1 MQSKQEDKI
10 QKGFTLIELLI
21 VILIVSLVYY
31 FGFSSFDNVKSQPKA
46 LTPQNLKSTIP
57 RTRLFSGHATLLCV
71 DKCTKCYLRSNI
83 NSAFR
88 PYSNRIDLTG
98 TTAYTINSDDDIEEI
113 EYGRFDDLP
122 ICLVIDFYDNGSS
135 TPIILKQDEKVYF
148 LPSFFGEAK
157 SFSSLEEAKEY
168 WLRNNKKVSDRGDY
182 Y

>member
-1 MQSKQEDKI
+1 MHYKQESKI

-21 VILIVSLVYY
+21 VILIISLVYY
-31 FGFSSFDNVKSQPKA
+31 FGFSGFSTAKNQPKA

-57 RTRLFSGHATLLCV
+57 RTKLFSGHATLLCV
-71 DKCTKCYLRSNI
+71 DKCTKCYLRQDI
-83 NSAFR
+83 NSVFQ
-88 PYSNRIDLTG
+88 PYSNSIDLTG
-98 TTAYTINSDDDIEEI
+98 TTAYTVNNDDDIEEI
-113 EYGRFDDLP
+113 EYGRFNDLP

-157 SFSSLEEAKEY
+157 TFSSLEDAKEY
-168 WLRNNKKVSDRGDY
+168 WLRNSKKVADKGDY